1 MTPDFVRPPTAQEA
15 VLGELRRLL
24 VTGELAPGTPV
35 RQEAL
40 AERLGV
46 SRVPLRE
53 ALKVL
58 EGEGHVR
65 YLPRRGYVVAEL
77 SVDDLTEVYR
87 LRELLEAEAI
97 RVAVPR
103 LDDTAV
109 TAIETAAREVDT
121 AGRRGDLAGMT
132 EHNREFH
139 FLLFDAAGMPRLSR
153 TLRQL
158 WDATDVYRSV
168 YFAGSEHRTRVVHEH
183 ADLVAALAEGDIE
196 RAVAVQAA
204 HRDHSVAAV
213 TAALRATSAPSP
225 TTGSAG
231 AGGARRAR

>member
-1 MTPDFVRPPTAQEA
+1 VTETFVRPPTAQEA
-15 VLGELRRLL
+15 VLTEIRRLL

-35 RQEAL
+35 RQEAV

-46 SRVPLRE
+46 SRVPVRE

-58 EGEGHVR
+58 EGEGHVV
-65 YLPRRGYVVAEL
+65 YAAHRGYVVAEL

-103 LDDTAV
+103 LDDATVDAIADAAHAV
-109 TAIETAAREVDT
+109 DA
-121 AGRRGDLAGMT
+121 AGRRGDLVEMT
-132 EHNREFH
+132 AYNRDFH

-153 TLRQL
+153 TLRQF

-168 YFAGSEHRTRVVHEH
+168 YFGGTGNRTRVKQDH
-183 ADLVAALAEGDIE
+183 AELVEALRARDVRAAIALQK
-196 RAVAVQAA
+196 R
-204 HRDHSVAAV
+204 HRDASIAAV
-213 TAALRATSAPSP
+213 TAAITS
-225 TTGSAG
+225 G
-231 AGGARRAR
+231 

>member
-1 MTPDFVRPPTAQEA
+1 MTRPFQTPPTAQEA
-15 VLGELRRLL
+15 VLAELRRLL
-24 VTGELAPGTPV
+24 VTGELAPGAPV

-58 EGEGHVR
+58 EGEGHVVYAR
-65 YLPRRGYVVAEL
+65 HRGYVVAEL
-77 SVDDLTEVYR
+77 SVEDLVEVYR

-97 RVAVPR
+97 RVATPR
-103 LDDTAV
+103 VTPSHLEALQAASDAV
-109 TAIETAAREVDT
+109 EVADRDGDVAEITAA
-121 AGRRGDLAGMT
+121 
-132 EHNREFH
+132 NRAFH

-168 YFAGSEHRTRVVHEH
+168 YFAEAANRERVHGEHAALLAALRRGDAKSAVRIQAEHR
-183 ADLVAALAEGDIE
+183 A
-196 RAVAVQAA
+196 
-204 HRDHSVAAV
+204 HSVAAV
-213 TAALRATSAPSP
+213 TAALSRP
-225 TTGSAG
+225 TTPRESP
-231 AGGARRAR
+231 

>member
-1 MTPDFVRPPTAQEA
+1 VSVEFVRPPTATEA
-15 VLGELRRLL
+15 VLTEMRRLL
-24 VTGELAPGTPV
+24 VTGELAPGAPV

-58 EGEGHVR
+58 EGEGHVS

-77 SVDDLTEVYR
+77 SVDDLVEVYR
-87 LRELLEAEAI
+87 MRELLEAEAI

-103 LDDTAV
+103 LDDGSV
-109 TAIETAAREVDT
+109 DAIAAA
-121 AGRRGDLAGMT
+121 AGRVDAAGRSGDLAAMT
-132 EHNREFH
+132 SANRDFH
-139 FLLFDAAGMPRLSR
+139 FLLFDAASMPRLSR

-168 YFAGSEHRTRVVHEH
+168 YFAGTGNRTRVRHEH
-183 ADLVAALAEGDIE
+183 AALVAALRDGDAELAVRLQAE
-196 RAVAVQAA
+196 HRA
-204 HRDHSVAAV
+204 HSVSAV
-213 TAALRATSAPSP
+213 TAALTR
-225 TTGSAG
+225 
-231 AGGARRAR
+231 

>member
-1 MTPDFVRPPTAQEA
+1 
-15 VLGELRRLL
+15 

-35 RQEAL
+35 RQEAV

-46 SRVPLRE
+46 SRVPVRE

-58 EGEGHVR
+58 EGEGHVV
-65 YLPRRGYVVAEL
+65 YAAHRGYVVAEL

-103 LDDTAV
+103 LDDATVDAIADAAHAV
-109 TAIETAAREVDT
+109 DA
-121 AGRRGDLAGMT
+121 AGRRGDLVEMT
-132 EHNREFH
+132 AYNRDFH

-168 YFAGSEHRTRVVHEH
+168 YFGGTGNRTRVKHDH
-183 ADLVAALAEGDIE
+183 AELVEALRARDVRAAIALQK
-196 RAVAVQAA
+196 R
-204 HRDHSVAAV
+204 HRDASIAAV
-213 TAALRATSAPSP
+213 TAAITS
-225 TTGSAG
+225 G
-231 AGGARRAR
+231 

>member
-1 MTPDFVRPPTAQEA
+1 
-15 VLGELRRLL
+15 
-24 VTGELAPGTPV
+24 V

-58 EGEGHVR
+58 EGEGHVQ
-65 YLPRRGYVVAEL
+65 YLPRRGYVVSEL
-77 SVDDLTEVYR
+77 SVEDLVEVYR

-103 LDDTAV
+103 LGRPEITALR
-109 TAIETAAREVDT
+109 AAARAVDV
-121 AGRRGDLAGMT
+121 AGRSGDLDLMT
-132 EHNREFH
+132 SANREFH

-168 YFAGSEHRTRVVHEH
+168 YFATAGNRTRVKHEH
-183 ADLVAALAEGDIE
+183 AALLAAIADGDAE
-196 RAVAVQAA
+196 RAVKVQAE

-213 TAALRATSAPSP
+213 TAALTP
-225 TTGSAG
+225 TTA
-231 AGGARRAR
+231 

>member
-1 MTPDFVRPPTAQEA
+1 MTDTFVRPPTAQEA
-15 VLGELRRLL
+15 VLTELRRLL

-35 RQEAL
+35 RQEAV

-46 SRVPLRE
+46 SRVPVRE

-58 EGEGHVR
+58 EGEGHVV
-65 YLPRRGYVVAEL
+65 YAAHRGYVVAEL

-103 LDDTAV
+103 LDDATV
-109 TAIETAAREVDT
+109 EAIADAAREVDA
-121 AGRRGDLAGMT
+121 AGRRGDLAEMT
-132 EHNREFH
+132 AYNRDFH
-139 FLLFDAAGMPRLSR
+139 FLLFDAAGMSRLSR

-168 YFAGSEHRTRVVHEH
+168 YFGGTGNRARVKHDH
-183 ADLVAALAEGDIE
+183 AELVDALRSRDVRGAIAAQK
-196 RAVAVQAA
+196 R
-204 HRDHSVAAV
+204 HRDASVAAV
-213 TAALRATSAPSP
+213 TSAI
-225 TTGSAG
+225 TGG
-231 AGGARRAR
+231 

>member
-1 MTPDFVRPPTAQEA
+1 MSADAFVRPPTAQEA
-15 VLGELRRLL
+15 VLAELRRLL
-24 VTGELAPGTPV
+24 VTGDLAPGSPV

-58 EGEGHVR
+58 EGEGQVV

-77 SVDDLTEVYR
+77 SVDDLLEVYR

-97 RVAVPR
+97 RAAVPR
-103 LDDTAV
+103 LDEV
-109 TAIETAAREVDT
+109 VLEAIAAAAREVDR
-121 AGRRGDLAGMT
+121 AGRSGDLVEMT
-132 EHNREFH
+132 ASNRRFH

-158 WDATDVYRSV
+158 WDATDVYRAV
-168 YFAGSEHRTRVVHEH
+168 YFGSPANRSRVAHEH
-183 ADLVAALAEGDIE
+183 ADLLAAARDGDEE

-213 TAALRATSAPSP
+213 RAAIA
-225 TTGSAG
+225 GS
-231 AGGARRAR
+231 